1 MQTIYLSSQV
11 ELTNFI
17 MRKIVKTDKIESQDK
32 YLLLMVSSFVN
43 KENDWWCYP
52 SVARLAEWSLM
63 SQATVKRAMKRL
75 VESGLLIRVRD
86 NETNAKKDDSYKL
99 KSNSYKID
107 IERLGDVVGVAVKYS
122 GSSKPKPV
130 STTKSKYTPKTF
142 ADECDLD
149 PCDLIDAP
157 F

>member
-1 MQTIYLSSQV
+1 
-11 ELTNFI
+11 

-63 SQATVKRAMKRL
+63 SQATVKRAMGRL
-75 VESGLLIRVRD
+75 VANGFLVRVRD
-86 NETNAKKDDSYKL
+86 NETNAKKDDAYKT
-99 KSNSYKID
+99 KSNRYKID
-107 IERLGDVVGVAVKYS
+107 VEKLGDVVGVVVKYGVS
-122 GSSKPKPV
+122 GKPKPV
-130 STTKSKYTPKTF
+130 STPKPKYKPKTF
-142 ADECDLD
+142 ADECDSD

>member
-1 MQTIYLSSQV
+1 
-11 ELTNFI
+11 

-63 SQATVKRAMKRL
+63 SQATVKRAMGRL
-75 VESGLLIRVRD
+75 VANGFLVRVRD
-86 NETNAKKDDSYKL
+86 NETNAKKDDTYKT
-99 KSNSYKID
+99 KSNRYKID
-107 IERLGDVVGVAVKYS
+107 VEKLGDAVDVSVKYS
-122 GSSKPKPV
+122 VGSKTKPAPKA
-130 STTKSKYTPKTF
+130 KYVPKTF
-142 ADECDLD
+142 ADECDLASD
-149 PCDLIDAP
+149 PCDGIDDP